1 MDDFKEFVD
10 KVKAANPLEDVVDE
24 TGPEWKLARR
34 HGRYMRG
41 EIHDSLVV
49 NVDEGYYVWND
60 QGEKGD
66 HFNWLEA
73 RRGFDFWE
81 SLQFLARR
89 AKIEIPAD
97 LAPSDNKPGRIAAR
111 VREDV
116 YGIVQRVFSR
126 WLWDDAEALA
136 YVRGRGWLDE
146 TIQQAG
152 IGFSGRTAAAQIQDL
167 RGELQ
172 MHEHELESPTVV
184 AMIGYRGDVRA
195 WGEHWNVQV
204 QSNWIEWKMIPGMI
218 GRTRIIYPHWD
229 GGRVVYMTGRNILG
243 AEVTKEGRI
252 IKSYNPP
259 KELVG
264 ERRPF
269 FNHVYGRRADECVVF
284 EGQGDAVS
292 LAQLNIPAVAI
303 CGTQWADHS
312 DLLHELRKRHERL
325 YLGLD
330 NDDAGE
336 GVLVGKGEWPLAKIF
351 GPMGRVV
358 RWESQAEGVKGKDAN
373 DWLLVHAPLSDYTE
387 AKEQAEAATTDEEK
401 KAAIKAIK
409 EVNAAHEKKAGEVL
423 MGSLTFVEEM
433 AQWTGKQKGSA
444 RDEAQRMAFG
454 LIAKM
459 DKLERAQ
466 YRSRLA
472 EFLKIGV
479 REFNDILK
487 AAATGTDD
495 EDRPI
500 TMVETMGGYIDGWL
514 VEYLYDPAQDRARLA
529 YRDPERKIGVADYL
543 DIDGARYYPKQ
554 VTGFVRNGGV
564 LFPSE
569 LGQLKPTREL
579 VAIIESFIH
588 RHYLLENK
596 YMGRI
601 IAYYVLMTW
610 VYDSFHALCY
620 LRAIGE
626 AGSGK
631 SELMRRIGYVCYR
644 MMTAS
649 GAATAAS
656 FFRATEMY
664 RGTVFID
671 EADLHD
677 GGDMSNDL
685 VKFLNLGA
693 MDGNPIWRLE
703 EVTNGDGDK
712 SYEVATFAT
721 FCPKLIAMRKDFKDD
736 AVGSRSLTIKLMPR
750 EPMELKA
757 AGIRLYIDDEFRA
770 KALTI
775 RNLMLRWRLQHWE
788 PEIEVNE
795 EHMDMEIS
803 SRLNQVTMP
812 LKALAKDDLELK
824 GEIERFLR
832 AYNREIVLT
841 RSMTIAAR
849 IVEAMW
855 KIYRYED
862 LRLRF
867 VQTTAEGEEFMMIG
881 DVRTIANEIMDEMNS
896 NGSDEEDED
905 DEDDERDEKGKK
917 KNKFKKRKKDALTA
931 RGVGHIVR
939 NELQL
944 QVGDRRGAGFP
955 VFWDDLKMRALGKRF
970 GVDFD
975 SIPAHSAPV
984 PAPDDSRKSSQL
996 EKRTF

>member
-1 MDDFKEFVD
+1 MDDFSTIVD
-10 KVKAANPLEDVVDE
+10 RVKQANAIEDVIEE

-34 HGRYMRG
+34 RGRYLRG
-41 EIHDSLVV
+41 EVHDSLVV
-49 NVDEGYYVWND
+49 NVDEGYFVWND
-60 QGEKGD
+60 KSEKGD
-66 HFNWLEA
+66 VFNWLEL
-73 RRGFDFWE
+73 RRGYDFWE
-81 SLQFLARR
+81 SLQYLARR
-89 AKIEIPAD
+89 AKIELPAD
-97 LAPSDNKPGRIAAR
+97 LAPSGDKTVRLAAR
-111 VREDV
+111 AREDV
-116 YGIVQRVFSR
+116 YQIAQRTFAR
-126 WLWDDAEALA
+126 WLWEDAQALA
-136 YVRGRGWLDE
+136 YARGRGWTDE
-146 TIQQAG
+146 TIRLAG
-152 IGFSGRTAAAQIQDL
+152 IGFSGRATAAQVQDM

-172 MHEHELESPTVV
+172 MHGHDPECPDAVV
-184 AMIGYRGDVRA
+184 ALGFRGDVRG
-195 WGEHWNVQV
+195 WGEKWNIPVQKD
-204 QSNWIEWKMIPGMI
+204 WIEWKMIPGMM
-218 GRTRIIYPHWD
+218 GKTRLVYPHWEA
-229 GGRVVYMTGRNILG
+229 GRVVYLSGRNILG
-243 AEVTKEGRI
+243 AEVNKEGRT
-252 IKSYNPP
+252 IKSWNPP
-259 KELVG
+259 KELAG
-264 ERRPF
+264 ERRLY

-292 LAQLNIPAVAI
+292 LAQLNIPAAALG
-303 CGTQWADHS
+303 GTGWKDHT
-312 DLLHELRKRHERL
+312 DILRELRKRHERL

-336 GVLVGKGEWPLAKIF
+336 AVLIGKGEWPLVKIF
-351 GPMGRVV
+351 GPMGRVT
-358 RWESQAEGVKGKDAN
+358 RWESKNAEGQPGKDAN
-373 DWLLVHAPLSDYTE
+373 DWLNVYAPLSDYAEALAAAQELASEQKANSDEQAKLMQEAE
-387 AKEQAEAATTDEEK
+387 AKVK
-401 KAAIKAIK
+401 
-409 EVNAAHEKKAGEVL
+409 AAHEKKAGEVL
-423 MGSLTFVEEM
+423 LGSLTFVEEM
-433 AQWTGKQKGSA
+433 ARWAGKQKGGM
-444 RDEAQRMAFG
+444 RDEAQKLTFRE
-454 LIAKM
+454 IARL

-487 AAATGTDD
+487 AASTDAD
-495 EDRPI
+495 DDDRPM
-500 TMVETMGGYIDGWL
+500 TTVETLGGYIDGWL

-529 YRDPERKIGVADYL
+529 YRDPERKIGVADHL
-543 DIDGARYYPKQ
+543 DIEGVRYFPKPP
-554 VTGFVRNGGV
+554 TDFVRGGGV

-588 RHYLLENK
+588 RHYLLEDR

-620 LRAIGE
+620 LRAMGE

-631 SELMRRIGYVCYR
+631 SELMRRVGYVCYR

-721 FCPKLIAMRKDFKDD
+721 YCPKLIAMRKDFKDD
-736 AVGSRSLTIKLMPR
+736 AVGTRSLTIKLMPR

-757 AGIRLYIDDEFRA
+757 AGIRLYIDDEFRT
-770 KALTI
+770 KALAI
-775 RNLMLRWRLQHWE
+775 RNLMIHWRLQHWE

-824 GEIERFLR
+824 TEIERFLR

-862 LRLRF
+862 LRMRF
-867 VQTTAEGEEFMMIG
+867 VQTTAEGDEFMMIG
-881 DVRTIANEIMDEMNS
+881 DVRTIANQIMDEMNS
-896 NGSDEEDED
+896 TGSDDEEEEEED
-905 DEDDERDEKGKK
+905 KQT
-917 KNKFKKRKKDALTA
+917 KFKRRKKDALTA

-970 GVDFD
+970 GVDYEA
-975 SIPAHSAPV
+975 IPTHSAPKN
-984 PAPDDSRKSSQL
+984 PEKGSQTMQREML
-996 EKRTF
+996 